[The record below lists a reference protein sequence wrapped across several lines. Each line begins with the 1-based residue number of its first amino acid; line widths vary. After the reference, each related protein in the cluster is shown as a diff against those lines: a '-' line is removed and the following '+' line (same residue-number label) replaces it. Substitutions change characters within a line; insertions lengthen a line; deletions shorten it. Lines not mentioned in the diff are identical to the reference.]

1 MSIFNSITNALGL
14 NILDSNR
21 VETASGGFGIDEF
34 KANVLNKGLIKNNL
48 FIVQMSHAST
58 NMPTR
63 DFTYLINRVT
73 LPAVDLNAQT
83 VRRYGAGPEE
93 TIAFRP
99 VFSSLEMDF
108 YITNEDM
115 NPLRFFVG
123 MSSAMGK
130 YTTYNTLMEDVANL
144 SDTSKAKPYEVAY
157 KDDYIINL
165 KVFIYNEYA
174 DNVMTYVFRDCMIR
188 RISPPSLS
196 WSSNDQVATLGVQF
210 SFTDF
215 KVEPGNITQ
224 GGGGSSL
231 TTLQS
236 LLKLGTVAET
246 IMAIKKPQ
254 SVGDALN
261 IVNNASVITSAF

>member
-48 FIVQMSHAST
+48 FIVQMSHAKT
-58 NMPTR
+58 NMPTK
-63 DFTYLINRVT
+63 DFTYLINKVT

-93 TIAFRP
+93 SIAFRP
-99 VFSSLEMDF
+99 VFSGLDMDF
-108 YITNEDM
+108 YITNEAM
-115 NPLRFFVG
+115 NPLRFFNG
-123 MSSAMGK
+123 FASSMGK
-130 YTTYNTLMEDVANL
+130 FTAYNTVMDNVANL
-144 SDTSKAKPYEVAY
+144 SDPSKAKPYEVAY

-174 DNVMTYVFRDCMIR
+174 DNVMTYVFRDCILR
-188 RISPPSLS
+188 RVSPPSLS
-196 WSSNDQVATLGVQF
+196 WATNDQISTLGVQF
-210 SFTDF
+210 SFTDYII
-215 KVEPGNITQ
+215 EPGNVTQ

-261 IVNNASVITSAF
+261 LVNNASVITSAF